1 MRRTVPIKIELPKEF
16 LTYLETCSIIF
27 NRYVDWCFNQN
38 SYNKIKAHKEL
49 YNIFREEYSS
59 VPSAIIQTIRDMALE
74 AVKVLKFKFKPIK
87 KPYSH
92 IRYNKLSISLKG
104 MYNGKIS

>member
-27 NRYVDWCFNQN
+27 NRYVDWCFDQN

-59 VPSAIIQTIRDMALE
+59 IPSAIIQTIRDMALE

-87 KPYSH
+87 KALFAY
-92 IRYNKLSISLKG
+92 
-104 MYNGKIS
+104 